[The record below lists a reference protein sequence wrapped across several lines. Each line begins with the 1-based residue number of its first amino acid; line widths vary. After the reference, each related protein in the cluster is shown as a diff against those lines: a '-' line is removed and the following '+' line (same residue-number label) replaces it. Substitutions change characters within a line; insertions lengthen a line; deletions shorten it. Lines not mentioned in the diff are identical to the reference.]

1 MVPPVF
7 ISEVNQN
14 VQRATLV
21 LAMTETVAKLI
32 PKASMA

>member
-1 MVPPVF
+1 MIPPVF
-7 ISEVNQN
+7 ISKVNQN

-21 LAMTETVAKLI
+21 LAMTEAVAKLV